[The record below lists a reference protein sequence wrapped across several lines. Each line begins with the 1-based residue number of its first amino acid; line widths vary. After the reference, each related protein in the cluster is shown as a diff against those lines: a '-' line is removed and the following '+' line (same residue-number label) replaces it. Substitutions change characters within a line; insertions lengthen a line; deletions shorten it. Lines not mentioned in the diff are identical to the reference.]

1 MDLDARIGWGIVI
14 YAVAFLI
21 WSGMGIYGIT
31 QGVLPYFIELI
42 VLAIVCASAGSA
54 LKFKSWADILP
65 YSIGWAVIAA
75 ALDSLYVV
83 PFQTWGWYQELS
95 PWIFYLL
102 IVYLPLLSVFFR
114 RNSVPQHRPWES

>member
-14 YAVAFLI
+14 YAVAYLA
-21 WSGMGIYGIT
+21 WSGMSIYGWT
-31 QGVLPYFIELI
+31 QGALPYLVELLI
-42 VLAIVCASAGSA
+42 LAVVCAWAGSA
-54 LKFKSWADILP
+54 LKFRTWADILP

-83 PFQTWGWYQELS
+83 PFQSWGWYQELS

-102 IVYLPLLSVFFR
+102 IVFLPLLSIFFR
-114 RNSVPQHRPWES
+114 NSSTPRHRPWES